1 MKNKRMKL
9 ISFFILFVFLFIL
22 GDGGGGGWVAELL
35 MFGVSLWISEPAPH
49 KNKNSIKKTE
59 WGWEPVLSIF
69 LVLSYLLMFLNLL
82 LKW

>member
-22 GDGGGGGWVAELL
+22 GDGGGWVAELL